1 MNMPA
6 TRCRGW
12 TGGGGGE
19 GGGGGKKIREGEK
32 KHI

>member
-12 TGGGGGE
+12 TSGGSGE
-19 GGGGGKKIREGEK
+19 EGGGGKKIREGKK